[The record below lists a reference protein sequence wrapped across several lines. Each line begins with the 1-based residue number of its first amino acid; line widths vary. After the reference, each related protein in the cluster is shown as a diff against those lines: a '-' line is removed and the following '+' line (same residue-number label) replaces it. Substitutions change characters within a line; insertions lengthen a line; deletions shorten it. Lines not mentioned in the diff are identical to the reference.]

1 MIEKMKFLSITGPKA
16 DIDRMTETYLSKYEI
31 HLENALSELTEV
43 ANLSPFLEIN
53 PYKEALSTIDSFYE
67 QLEDPSQISP
77 ELMDIEKAIKTVR
90 AVQDGFRRLE
100 EEKSRLQSEHAEILD
115 PLKIIRPFKN
125 LNFDVSEILNFKYI
139 HYRFGRIEKQYL
151 QKFEK
156 YIYDNLDTLFIKC
169 GEDEMYVY
177 GVYFVPEHQAHKVHA
192 VYSSMHFERI
202 FIPNEYHGTAAEAFE
217 KLDTRHRE
225 IHKALDANKEAS
237 RKFLQDNSTKI
248 VSAKAALDACSSSFD
263 IRKLAACT
271 PGDTNT
277 FYILCGWMTEKDAL
291 AFRKDIQNDEKI
303 FCLMEDQKAPATQKP
318 PTKLRNPKLF
328 KPFEMYVKMYGLPAY
343 NEMDPTW
350 FVAIT
355 YSFIFGAMFGDVGQG
370 LVLFLGGLFLYKTK
384 KMDLAGIISC
394 AGVFSV
400 FFGFMYGSFF
410 GFEDVLKAIWLK
422 PMNQMMDVPLVGR
435 LNAVF
440 VIAIGF
446 GMFIILICMV
456 FNIINSI
463 RRGDTE
469 KTWFDS
475 NAVAG
480 LVFYGSIV
488 LTIGLFISGK
498 KLPAAAILVIM
509 FGVPLLL
516 MFLKEPLTNLVE
528 KKSKILPEQKGMFFV
543 QSFFEQRTCLSVLVK
558 SWILPEQKGMFFVQS
573 FFELFEVLLSYLSN
587 TLSFLRI
594 GAFAVSH
601 AAMMEVVLML
611 AGATNGGSPNW
622 VVVVLGN
629 IFVCAMEGL
638 IVGIQ
643 VLRLEYYEIFSR
655 FYAGNGRE
663 FKPFMKAAHK
673 N

>member
-169 GEDEMYVY
+169 GEDELYIY

-237 RKFLQDNSTKI
+237 HKFLQDNSTKI

-291 AFRKDIQNDEKI
+291 AFQKDIQNDEKI

-543 QSFFEQRTCLSVLVK
+543 QSFFE
-558 SWILPEQKGMFFVQS
+558 
-573 FFELFEVLLSYLSN
+573 LFEVLLSYLSN

-611 AGATNGGSPNW
+611 AGATNGGNPNW
-622 VVVVLGN
+622 IVVVLGN

>member
-77 ELMDIEKAIKTVR
+77 EPMDIEKAIKTVR

-202 FIPNEYHGTAAEAFE
+202 FIPNEYHGTASEAFE

-291 AFRKDIQNDEKI
+291 AFQKDIQNDEKI

-528 KKSKILPEQKGMFFV
+528 KKS
-543 QSFFEQRTCLSVLVK
+543 R
-558 SWILPEQKGMFFVQS
+558 ILPEQKGMFFVQS

-611 AGATNGGSPNW
+611 AGATNGGNPNW
-622 VVVVLGN
+622 IVVVLGN

>member
-1 MIEKMKFLSITGPKA
+1 MIEKMNFLSITGPKA
-16 DIDRMTETYLSKYEI
+16 DIDRVVNTYLCKYEI
-31 HLENALSELTEV
+31 HLENALSELTTVES
-43 ANLSPFLEIN
+43 LTPFLEVN
-53 PYKEALSTIDSFYE
+53 PYRDALNSINTIYEELKTPPATSNRSPGIETALSTVKEIRSQAD
-67 QLEDPSQISP
+67 QLQKKQSE
-77 ELMDIEKAIKTVR
+77 
-90 AVQDGFRRLE
+90 LE
-100 EEKSRLQSEHAEILD
+100 ETCSSLEESLR
-115 PLKIIRPFKN
+115 IIRPFRN
-125 LNFDVSEILNFKYI
+125 IDYDISSILHLKYI
-139 HYRFGRIEKQYL
+139 HFHFGRIEKQYYE
-151 QKFEK
+151 KFKK
-156 YIYDNLDTLFIKC
+156 YIYDNLNTIFLKC
-169 GEDEMYVY
+169 DEDDQYVW
-177 GVYFVPEHQAHKVHA
+177 GVYFVPKHEAHKIDA
-192 VYSSMHFERI
+192 AYSSMHFEKI
-202 FIPNEYHGTAAEAFE
+202 FVPDNYTGTAQQAFSSVSKQYEDALKHLESQKQKYQRFLADQAETIVTARNTLLQFSRNF
-217 KLDTRHRE
+217 DVR
-225 IHKALDANKEAS
+225 KA
-237 RKFLQDNSTKI
+237 
-248 VSAKAALDACSSSFD
+248 
-263 IRKLAACT
+263 AACT
-271 PGDTNT
+271 GKHEN

-291 AFRKDIQNDEKI
+291 AFQQDIQNDDKI
-303 FCLMEDQKAPATQKP
+303 FCLMEDQHAPTNKKP
-318 PTKLRNPKLF
+318 PTKLKNLKLF
-328 KPFEMYVKMYGLPAY
+328 QPFEMYVKMYGLPAY

-350 FVAIT
+350 FVALT

-370 LVLFLGGLFLYKTK
+370 LVLFLGGILLYKTK
-384 KMDLAGIISC
+384 KMDLAGIIGC

-410 GFEDVLKAIWLK
+410 GFEDILKARWLK
-422 PMNQMMDVPLVGR
+422 PMNAMMDVPLVGR

-463 RRGDTE
+463 RNKNIE

-488 LTIGLFISGK
+488 LTVGLFISGK
-498 KLPAAAILVIM
+498 KLPAAAVLAIM
-509 FGVPLLL
+509 FGIPLIL

-528 KKSKILPEQKGMFFV
+528 KKAQIF
-543 QSFFEQRTCLSVLVK
+543 
-558 SWILPEQKGMFFVQS
+558 PEQKGMFFVQS

-611 AGATNGGSPNW
+611 AGATEGGSPNW
-622 VVVVLGN
+622 IVVVLGN

-655 FYAGNGRE
+655 FYTGNGRE
-663 FKPFMKAAHK
+663 FQPFMKK
-673 N
+673 NSKTI

>member
-202 FIPNEYHGTAAEAFE
+202 FIPNEYHGTATEAFE

-291 AFRKDIQNDEKI
+291 AFQKDIQNDEKI

-543 QSFFEQRTCLSVLVK
+543 QSFFE
-558 SWILPEQKGMFFVQS
+558 
-573 FFELFEVLLSYLSN
+573 LFEVLLSYLSN

-622 VVVVLGN
+622 IVVVLGN

>member
-1 MIEKMKFLSITGPKA
+1 MVMIEKMKFLSITGPKA

-237 RKFLQDNSTKI
+237 HKFLQDNSTKI

-291 AFRKDIQNDEKI
+291 AFQKDIQNDEKI

-410 GFEDVLKAIWLK
+410 GFEEVLKAIWLK

-543 QSFFEQRTCLSVLVK
+543 QSFFE
-558 SWILPEQKGMFFVQS
+558 
-573 FFELFEVLLSYLSN
+573 LFEVLLSYLSN

-611 AGATNGGSPNW
+611 AGATNGGNPNW
-622 VVVVLGN
+622 IVVVLGN

>member
-1 MIEKMKFLSITGPKA
+1 MKFLSITGPKA

-67 QLEDPSQISP
+67 QLEDSSQISP

-237 RKFLQDNSTKI
+237 HKFLQDNSTKI

-291 AFRKDIQNDEKI
+291 AFQKDIQNDEKI

-543 QSFFEQRTCLSVLVK
+543 QSFFE
-558 SWILPEQKGMFFVQS
+558 
-573 FFELFEVLLSYLSN
+573 LFEVLLSYLSN

>member
-1 MIEKMKFLSITGPKA
+1 MVMIEKMKFLSITGPKA

-237 RKFLQDNSTKI
+237 HKFLQDNSTKI

-291 AFRKDIQNDEKI
+291 AFQKDIQNDEKI

-543 QSFFEQRTCLSVLVK
+543 QSFFE
-558 SWILPEQKGMFFVQS
+558 
-573 FFELFEVLLSYLSN
+573 LF
-587 TLSFLRI
+587 
-594 GAFAVSH
+594 
-601 AAMMEVVLML
+601 
-611 AGATNGGSPNW
+611 
-622 VVVVLGN
+622 
-629 IFVCAMEGL
+629 
-638 IVGIQ
+638 
-643 VLRLEYYEIFSR
+643 
-655 FYAGNGRE
+655 
-663 FKPFMKAAHK
+663 
-673 N
+673 

>member
-67 QLEDPSQISP
+67 QLEDSSQISP

-202 FIPNEYHGTAAEAFE
+202 FIPNEYHGTAEEAFE

-237 RKFLQDNSTKI
+237 HKFLQDNSTKI

-291 AFRKDIQNDEKI
+291 AFQKDIQNDEKI

-543 QSFFEQRTCLSVLVK
+543 QSFFE
-558 SWILPEQKGMFFVQS
+558 
-573 FFELFEVLLSYLSN
+573 LFEVLLSYLSN

-611 AGATNGGSPNW
+611 AGATNGGNPNW
-622 VVVVLGN
+622 IVVVLGN

>member
-77 ELMDIEKAIKTVR
+77 EPMDIEKAIKTVR

-237 RKFLQDNSTKI
+237 HKFLQDNSTKI

-291 AFRKDIQNDEKI
+291 AFQKDIQNDEKI

-463 RRGDTE
+463 RKGDTE

-543 QSFFEQRTCLSVLVK
+543 QSFFE
-558 SWILPEQKGMFFVQS
+558 
-573 FFELFEVLLSYLSN
+573 LFEVLLSYLSN

-622 VVVVLGN
+622 IVVVLGN

>member
-202 FIPNEYHGTAAEAFE
+202 FIPNEYHGTASEAFE

-291 AFRKDIQNDEKI
+291 AFQKDIQNDEKI

-528 KKSKILPEQKGMFFV
+528 KKSE
-543 QSFFEQRTCLSVLVK
+543 
-558 SWILPEQKGMFFVQS
+558 ILPEQKGMFFVQS

-611 AGATNGGSPNW
+611 AGATNGGNPNW
-622 VVVVLGN
+622 IVVVLGN

>member
-1 MIEKMKFLSITGPKA
+1 MVMIEKMKFLSITGPKA

-43 ANLSPFLEIN
+43 ASLSPFLEIN
-53 PYKEALSTIDSFYE
+53 PYKEALSTIDSFYD
-67 QLEDPSQISP
+67 QLEDPSQITP
-77 ELMDIEKAIKTVR
+77 EPMDIENAIQTVR
-90 AVQDGFRRLE
+90 KIQEGSRRLE
-100 EEKSRLQSEHAEILD
+100 EEKARLQSEHAEVLD
-115 PLKIIRPFKN
+115 PLKIIRPFKD
-125 LNFDVSEILNFKYI
+125 LNFDVSSILKFKYI

-169 GEDEMYVY
+169 GEDDLYVY

-202 FIPNEYHGTAAEAFE
+202 FIPDEYQGTASEAFA
-217 KLDTRHRE
+217 KLDARHRE

-237 RKFLQDNSTKI
+237 RKFLVDNSVRI

-263 IRKLAACT
+263 IRRLAACT
-271 PGDTNT
+271 PGDNNT

-291 AFRKDIQNDEKI
+291 AFQKDIQNDEKI
-303 FCLMEDQKAPATQKP
+303 FCLMEDQKAPANKKP
-318 PTKLRNPKLF
+318 PTKLKNPKLF
-328 KPFEMYVKMYGLPAY
+328 KPFEMYIKMYGLPAY
-343 NEMDPTW
+343 NEIDPTW

-370 LVLFLGGLFLYKTK
+370 LVLFLGGLVLYRTK
-384 KMDLAGIISC
+384 HMDLAGIISC

-410 GFEDVLKAIWLK
+410 GFEDILKAVWLK
-422 PMNQMMDVPLVGR
+422 PMSKMMDVPLVGK

-440 VIAIGF
+440 VVAIGF
-446 GMFIILICMV
+446 GMFIILICMI
-456 FNIINSI
+456 FNIINSV
-463 RRGDTE
+463 RRKDAE

-498 KLPAAAILVIM
+498 KLPATAVLVIM
-509 FGVPLLL
+509 FGVPLIL

-528 KKSKILPEQKGMFFV
+528 KKSEIF
-543 QSFFEQRTCLSVLVK
+543 
-558 SWILPEQKGMFFVQS
+558 PEQKGMFFVQS

-655 FYAGNGRE
+655 FYSGNGRE
-663 FKPFMKAAHK
+663 FQPFMKAIK
-673 N
+673 KTSQQ

>member
-202 FIPNEYHGTAAEAFE
+202 FIPNEYHGTAVEAFV

-248 VSAKAALDACSSSFD
+248 VSAKATLDACSSSFD

-291 AFRKDIQNDEKI
+291 AFQKDIQNDEKI

-543 QSFFEQRTCLSVLVK
+543 QSFFE
-558 SWILPEQKGMFFVQS
+558 
-573 FFELFEVLLSYLSN
+573 LFEVLLSYLSN

-611 AGATNGGSPNW
+611 AGATNGGNPNW
-622 VVVVLGN
+622 IVVVLGN

>member
-16 DIDRMTETYLSKYEI
+16 DIDRMTKTYLSKYEI

-43 ANLSPFLEIN
+43 ASLSPFLEIN
-53 PYKEALSTIDSFYE
+53 PYKEALSTIDSFYD
-67 QLEDPSQISP
+67 QLEDPSQITP
-77 ELMDIEKAIKTVR
+77 EPMDIESAIQTVR
-90 AVQDGFRRLE
+90 KIQEGSRRLE
-100 EEKSRLQSEHAEILD
+100 EEKARLQSEHAEVLD
-115 PLKIIRPFKN
+115 PLKIIRPFKD
-125 LNFDVSEILNFKYI
+125 LNFDVSSILKFKYI

-169 GEDEMYVY
+169 GEDDLYVY

-202 FIPNEYHGTAAEAFE
+202 FIPDEYQGTASEAFA
-217 KLDTRHRE
+217 KLDARHRE

-237 RKFLQDNSTKI
+237 RKFLVDNSIRI

-263 IRKLAACT
+263 IRRLAACT
-271 PGDTNT
+271 PGDNNT

-291 AFRKDIQNDEKI
+291 AFQKDIQNDEKI
-303 FCLMEDQKAPATQKP
+303 FCLMEDQKAPANKKP
-318 PTKLRNPKLF
+318 PTKLKNPKLF
-328 KPFEMYVKMYGLPAY
+328 KPFEMYIKMYGLPAY
-343 NEMDPTW
+343 NEIDPTW

-370 LVLFLGGLFLYKTK
+370 LVLFLGGLILYRTK
-384 KMDLAGIISC
+384 HMDLAGIISC

-410 GFEDVLKAIWLK
+410 GFEDILKAIWLK
-422 PMNQMMDVPLVGR
+422 PMSKMMDVPLVGK

-446 GMFIILICMV
+446 GMFIILICMI
-456 FNIINSI
+456 FNIINSV
-463 RRGDTE
+463 RRKDAE

-488 LTIGLFISGK
+488 LTVGLFISGK
-498 KLPAAAILVIM
+498 KLPAAAVLVIM
-509 FGVPLLL
+509 FGVPLIL

-528 KKSKILPEQKGMFFV
+528 KKSEIF
-543 QSFFEQRTCLSVLVK
+543 
-558 SWILPEQKGMFFVQS
+558 PEQKGMFFVQS

-655 FYAGNGRE
+655 FYSGNGRE
-663 FKPFMKAAHK
+663 FQPFMKAVK
-673 N
+673 KTSQQ

>member
-43 ANLSPFLEIN
+43 ASLSPFLEIN
-53 PYKEALSTIDSFYE
+53 PYKEALSTIDSFYD
-67 QLEDPSQISP
+67 QLEDPAQITP
-77 ELMDIEKAIKTVR
+77 EPMDIESAIQTVR
-90 AVQDGFRRLE
+90 KIQEGSRRLE
-100 EEKSRLQSEHAEILD
+100 EEKARLQSEHAEVLD
-115 PLKIIRPFKN
+115 PLKIIRPFKD
-125 LNFDVSEILNFKYI
+125 LNFDVSSILKFKYI

-169 GEDEMYVY
+169 GEDDLYVY

-202 FIPNEYHGTAAEAFE
+202 FIPDEYQGTASEAFA
-217 KLDTRHRE
+217 KLDARHRE

-237 RKFLQDNSTKI
+237 RKFLVDNSIRI

-263 IRKLAACT
+263 IRRLAACT
-271 PGDTNT
+271 PGDNNT

-291 AFRKDIQNDEKI
+291 AFQKDIQNDEKI
-303 FCLMEDQKAPATQKP
+303 FCLMEDQKAPANKKP
-318 PTKLRNPKLF
+318 PTKLKNPKLF
-328 KPFEMYVKMYGLPAY
+328 KPFEMYIKMYGLPAY
-343 NEMDPTW
+343 NEIDPTW

-370 LVLFLGGLFLYKTK
+370 LVLFLGGLILYRTK
-384 KMDLAGIISC
+384 HMDLAGIISC

-410 GFEDVLKAIWLK
+410 GFEDILKAIWLK
-422 PMNQMMDVPLVGR
+422 PMSKMMDVPLVGK

-446 GMFIILICMV
+446 GMFIILICMI
-456 FNIINSI
+456 FNIINSV
-463 RRGDTE
+463 RRKDAE

-488 LTIGLFISGK
+488 LTVGLFISGK
-498 KLPAAAILVIM
+498 KLPAAAVLVIM
-509 FGVPLLL
+509 FGVPLIL

-528 KKSKILPEQKGMFFV
+528 KKSEIF
-543 QSFFEQRTCLSVLVK
+543 
-558 SWILPEQKGMFFVQS
+558 PEQKGMFFVQS

-655 FYAGNGRE
+655 FYSGNGRE
-663 FKPFMKAAHK
+663 FQPFMKAVK
-673 N
+673 KTSQQ

>member
-1 MIEKMKFLSITGPKA
+1 MVMIEKMKFLSITGPKA

-67 QLEDPSQISP
+67 QLEDPPQISP
-77 ELMDIEKAIKTVR
+77 EPMDIEKAIKTVR

-237 RKFLQDNSTKI
+237 RKFLQDNSTNI
-248 VSAKAALDACSSSFD
+248 VSAKAALDACSSSCD

-291 AFRKDIQNDEKI
+291 AFQKDIQNDEKI

-543 QSFFEQRTCLSVLVK
+543 QSFFE
-558 SWILPEQKGMFFVQS
+558 
-573 FFELFEVLLSYLSN
+573 LFEVLLSYLSN

>member
-77 ELMDIEKAIKTVR
+77 EPMDIEKAIKTVR

-237 RKFLQDNSTKI
+237 RKFLQDNSTNI

-291 AFRKDIQNDEKI
+291 AFQKDIQNDEKI

-543 QSFFEQRTCLSVLVK
+543 QSFFE
-558 SWILPEQKGMFFVQS
+558 
-573 FFELFEVLLSYLSN
+573 LFEVLLSYLSN

-622 VVVVLGN
+622 IVVVLGN

>member
-1 MIEKMKFLSITGPKA
+1 MVMIEKMKFLSITGPKA

-237 RKFLQDNSTKI
+237 HKFLQDNSTKI

-291 AFRKDIQNDEKI
+291 AFQKDIQNDEKI

-543 QSFFEQRTCLSVLVK
+543 QSFFE
-558 SWILPEQKGMFFVQS
+558 
-573 FFELFEVLLSYLSN
+573 LFEVLLSYLSN

>member
-1 MIEKMKFLSITGPKA
+1 MIVKMKFLSITGPRA
-16 DIDRMTETYLSKYEI
+16 DIDRMTNRYLSKYEMQ
-31 HLENALSELTEV
+31 LENALTELKTV
-43 ANLSPFLEIN
+43 DNLMPFLEMN
-53 PYKEALSTIDSFYE
+53 PYRDPLAKVTQFLGYMKDMPAEPSFDQSEDEILEMIRSTNHDYMDLQQQKEELKKKRENIQARMKVLEPFTSLDFDLHEIMQYKYIRTRFGKINVDYYHRLEKAL
-67 QLEDPSQISP
+67 LEDIDA
-77 ELMDIEKAIKTVR
+77 L
-90 AVQDGFRRLE
+90 FLE
-100 EEKSRLQSEHAEILD
+100 GSRDAS
-115 PLKIIRPFKN
+115 
-125 LNFDVSEILNFKYI
+125 
-139 HYRFGRIEKQYL
+139 
-151 QKFEK
+151 
-156 YIYDNLDTLFIKC
+156 
-169 GEDEMYVY
+169 YVY
-177 GVYFVPEHQAHKVHA
+177 GVYFVSDADAGKVD
-192 VYSSMHFERI
+192 SIMRSLHFEKI
-202 FIPNEYHGTAAEAFE
+202 DLLEDFGGTPLEAYRS
-217 KLDTRHRE
+217 LDKEVQNLTDE
-225 IHKALDANKEAS
+225 IQAVKDKRQEMFRKNAS
-237 RKFLQDNSTKI
+237 RLLGARIQLERFSDN
-248 VSAKAALDACSSSFD
+248 FD
-263 IRKLAACT
+263 IRKFAART
-271 PGDTNT
+271 ETDEQEEY
-277 FYILCGWMTEKDAL
+277 YILCGWMSEEDAN
-291 AFRKDIQNDEKI
+291 AFIKEAQGDDKVYIVVE
-303 FCLMEDQKAPATQKP
+303 EDREQYFGEP
-318 PTKLRNPKLF
+318 PTKLENPKLF

-543 QSFFEQRTCLSVLVK
+543 QSFFE
-558 SWILPEQKGMFFVQS
+558 
-573 FFELFEVLLSYLSN
+573 LFEVLLSYLSN

-611 AGATNGGSPNW
+611 AGATNGGNPNW
-622 VVVVLGN
+622 IVVVLGN

>member
-291 AFRKDIQNDEKI
+291 AFRNDIQNDEKI

-528 KKSKILPEQKGMFFV
+528 KKSE
-543 QSFFEQRTCLSVLVK
+543 
-558 SWILPEQKGMFFVQS
+558 ILPEQKGMFFVQS

-622 VVVVLGN
+622 IVVVLGN

>member
-1 MIEKMKFLSITGPKA
+1 MKFLSITGPKA
-16 DIDRMTETYLSKYEI
+16 DIDRLTKTYLSKYEI
-31 HLENALSELTEV
+31 HLESALSELTDV

-53 PYKEALSTIDSFYE
+53 PYREYLTVIDGFYE
-67 QLEDPSQISP
+67 QLDESEKTVP
-77 ELMDIEKAIKTVR
+77 EPMDIETALATVNKIQEHAR
-90 AVQDGFRRLE
+90 LLE
-100 EEKSRLQSEHAEILD
+100 EQKEKLQEEHAGMVD
-115 PLKIIRPFKN
+115 SLKIIRPFKD
-125 LNFDVSEILNFKYI
+125 LDYDISTILNFKYI

-169 GEDEMYVY
+169 GEDEQYVY
-177 GVYFVPEHQAHKVHA
+177 GVYFVPEHEAHKVHA

-202 FIPNEYHGTAAEAFE
+202 FVPDDYQGTAREAFE
-217 KLDTRHRE
+217 TLDKRHRD
-225 IHKALDANKEAS
+225 IHAGLDANKAEYQHFLNRCAS
-237 RKFLQDNSTKI
+237 KI
-248 VSAKAALDACSSSFD
+248 VSAKAALESCSRNFD

-271 PGDTNT
+271 QGEANT

-291 AFRKDIQNDEKI
+291 AFQQDIQNDDKI
-303 FCLMEDQKAPATQKP
+303 FCLMEDQHAPTNKKP
-318 PTKLRNPKLF
+318 PTKLKNLKLF
-328 KPFEMYVKMYGLPAY
+328 QPFEMYVKMYGLPAY

-350 FVAIT
+350 FVALT

-370 LVLFLGGLFLYKTK
+370 LVLFLGGILLYKTK
-384 KMDLAGIISC
+384 KI
-394 AGVFSV
+394 
-400 FFGFMYGSFF
+400 
-410 GFEDVLKAIWLK
+410 EDVLKARWLK
-422 PMNQMMDVPLVGR
+422 PMNAMMDVPLVGR

-463 RRGDTE
+463 RNKNIE

-498 KLPAAAILVIM
+498 KLPAAAVLAIM
-509 FGVPLLL
+509 FGIPLIL

-528 KKSKILPEQKGMFFV
+528 KKAQIF
-543 QSFFEQRTCLSVLVK
+543 
-558 SWILPEQKGMFFVQS
+558 PEQKGMFFVQS

-611 AGATNGGSPNW
+611 AGATEGGSPNW
-622 VVVVLGN
+622 IVVVLGN

-655 FYAGNGRE
+655 FYTGNGRE
-663 FKPFMKAAHK
+663 FQPFMKK
-673 N
+673 NSKTI

>member
-77 ELMDIEKAIKTVR
+77 EPMDIEKAIKTVR

-202 FIPNEYHGTAAEAFE
+202 FIPNEYHGTAVEAFE

-291 AFRKDIQNDEKI
+291 AFQKDIQNDEKI

-543 QSFFEQRTCLSVLVK
+543 QSFFE
-558 SWILPEQKGMFFVQS
+558 
-573 FFELFEVLLSYLSN
+573 LFEVLLSYLSN

-611 AGATNGGSPNW
+611 AGATNGGNPNW
-622 VVVVLGN
+622 IVVVLGN

>member
-1 MIEKMKFLSITGPKA
+1 MVMIEKMKFLSITGPKA

-43 ANLSPFLEIN
+43 ASLSPFLEIN
-53 PYKEALSTIDSFYE
+53 PYKEALSTIDSFYD
-67 QLEDPSQISP
+67 QLEDPSQITP
-77 ELMDIEKAIKTVR
+77 EPMDIENAIQTVR
-90 AVQDGFRRLE
+90 KIQEGSRRLE
-100 EEKSRLQSEHAEILD
+100 EEKARLQSEHAEVLD
-115 PLKIIRPFKN
+115 PLKIIRPFKD
-125 LNFDVSEILNFKYI
+125 LNFDVSSILKFKYI

-169 GEDEMYVY
+169 GEDDLYVY

-202 FIPNEYHGTAAEAFE
+202 FIPDEYQGTASEAFA
-217 KLDTRHRE
+217 KLDARHRE
-225 IHKALDANKEAS
+225 IHQALDANKEAS
-237 RKFLQDNSTKI
+237 RKFLVNNSVRI

-263 IRKLAACT
+263 IRRLAACT
-271 PGDTNT
+271 PGDNNT

-291 AFRKDIQNDEKI
+291 AFQKDIQNDEKI
-303 FCLMEDQKAPATQKP
+303 FCLMEDQKAPANKKP
-318 PTKLRNPKLF
+318 PTKLKNPKLF
-328 KPFEMYVKMYGLPAY
+328 KPFEMYIKMYGLPAY
-343 NEMDPTW
+343 NEIDPTW

-370 LVLFLGGLFLYKTK
+370 LVLFLGGLVLYRTK
-384 KMDLAGIISC
+384 HMDLAGIISC

-410 GFEDVLKAIWLK
+410 GFEDILKAIWLK
-422 PMNQMMDVPLVGR
+422 PMSKMMDVPLVGK

-446 GMFIILICMV
+446 GMFIILICMI
-456 FNIINSI
+456 FNIINSV
-463 RRGDTE
+463 RRKDAE

-488 LTIGLFISGK
+488 LTVGLFISGK
-498 KLPAAAILVIM
+498 KLPATAVLVIM
-509 FGVPLLL
+509 FGVPLIL

-528 KKSKILPEQKGMFFV
+528 KKSEIF
-543 QSFFEQRTCLSVLVK
+543 
-558 SWILPEQKGMFFVQS
+558 PEQKGMFFVQS

-655 FYAGNGRE
+655 FYSGNGRE
-663 FKPFMKAAHK
+663 FQPFMKAIK
-673 N
+673 KTSQQ

>member
-1 MIEKMKFLSITGPKA
+1 MVMIEKMKFLSITGPKA

-125 LNFDVSEILNFKYI
+125 LNFDISEILNFKYI

-225 IHKALDANKEAS
+225 IHKALDSNKEAS

-291 AFRKDIQNDEKI
+291 AFQKDIQNDEKI

-543 QSFFEQRTCLSVLVK
+543 QSFFE
-558 SWILPEQKGMFFVQS
+558 
-573 FFELFEVLLSYLSN
+573 LFEVLLSYLSN

-622 VVVVLGN
+622 IVVVLGN

>member
-31 HLENALSELTEV
+31 HLENALAELTEV

-53 PYKEALSTIDSFYE
+53 PYREALNTINSFYE
-67 QLEDPSQISP
+67 QLPDPRKITPRHMDTETAVSTIRRIQKESEDL
-77 ELMDIEKAIKTVR
+77 EAEREKLA
-90 AVQDGFRRLE
+90 A
-100 EEKSRLQSEHAEILD
+100 EHAGMVD
-115 PLKIIRPFKN
+115 SLKIIRPFRD
-125 LNFDVSEILNFKYI
+125 LDFDVSEILRFQYI

-156 YIYDNLDTLFIKC
+156 YIYDNLDTIFIKC
-169 GEDEMYVY
+169 GDDEQYVY
-177 GVYFVPEHQAHKVHA
+177 GVYFVPRHLAHKVHA
-192 VYSSMHFERI
+192 VYSSMHFEQI
-202 FIPNEYHGTAAEAFE
+202 FVPDSYEGTATEAFAR
-217 KLDTRHRE
+217 LDQRHRE
-225 IHKALDANKEAS
+225 IHDGLNANREAVRRLLEDNKE
-237 RKFLQDNSTKI
+237 DI

-271 PGDTNT
+271 QGENNT

-291 AFRKDIQNDEKI
+291 AFQNDIKNDERI
-303 FCLMEDQKAPATQKP
+303 FCLLDDQQISTKKKA
-318 PTKLRNPKLF
+318 PTKLKNPRLF

-355 YSFIFGAMFGDVGQG
+355 YSLIFGAMFGDVGQG
-370 LVLFLGGLFLYKTK
+370 LLLFLGGLILYKK
-384 KMDLAGIISC
+384 KHMDLAGIISC
-394 AGVFSV
+394 AGIFSI
-400 FFGFMYGSFF
+400 FFGFMYGSLF
-410 GFEDVLKAIWLK
+410 GFEEILHAIWLK
-422 PMNQMMDVPLVGR
+422 PMTAMMDVPLVGT

-440 VIAIGF
+440 VIAIAF

-463 RRGDTE
+463 RNHNVE

-488 LTIGLFISGK
+488 ATIFLFVSGHR
-498 KLPAAAILVIM
+498 LPAAAVLAVM
-509 FGVPLLL
+509 FLVPLIL

-528 KKSKILPEQKGMFFV
+528 KKAKVFPEQKA
-543 QSFFEQRTCLSVLVK
+543 
-558 SWILPEQKGMFFVQS
+558 MFFVQS

-601 AAMMEVVLML
+601 AAMMEVVMML
-611 AGATNGGSPNW
+611 AGAANGGNPNW
-622 VVVVLGN
+622 IVIVLGN
-629 IFVCAMEGL
+629 LFVCAMEGL

-663 FKPFMKAAHK
+663 FHPFMKKMPGSKA
-673 N
+673 

>member
-1 MIEKMKFLSITGPKA
+1 MVMIEKMKFLSITGPKA

-291 AFRKDIQNDEKI
+291 AFQKDIQNDEKI

-509 FGVPLLL
+509 FGIPLLL

-528 KKSKILPEQKGMFFV
+528 KKSK
-543 QSFFEQRTCLSVLVK
+543 
-558 SWILPEQKGMFFVQS
+558 ILPEQKGMFFVQS

-601 AAMMEVVLML
+601 EAMMEVVLML
-611 AGATNGGSPNW
+611 AGATNGGNPNW
-622 VVVVLGN
+622 IVVVLGN